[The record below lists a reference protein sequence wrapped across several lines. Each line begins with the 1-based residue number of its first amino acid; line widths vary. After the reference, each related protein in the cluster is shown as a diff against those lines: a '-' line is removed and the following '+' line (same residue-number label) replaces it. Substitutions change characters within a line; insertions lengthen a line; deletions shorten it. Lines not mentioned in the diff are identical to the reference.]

1 MAAGLHSDIWEYT
14 ICVPSMS
21 NRSKWAHWN
30 GAKRGRLIWLLLC
43 FLPLC
48 LSADAQDGKKPH
60 LKGERDKG
68 KEDTVAKLF
77 ETIRA
82 DAQLPVLI
90 RITHRDDLEQTVCTV
105 AQVGTLGNP
114 SRAGFYKTAQPES
127 ISEQLNMVASFKE
140 QRPANRL
147 VFPRYSVAVWQVRD
161 SQTGE
166 TQYWVGVGLYFSS
179 LEEFMDNFTDQVLY
193 KNGWKKKV
201 APQCRGK

>member
-1 MAAGLHSDIWEYT
+1 
-14 ICVPSMS
+14 
-21 NRSKWAHWN
+21 
-30 GAKRGRLIWLLLC
+30 
-43 FLPLC
+43 
-48 LSADAQDGKKPH
+48 
-60 LKGERDKG
+60 
-68 KEDTVAKLF
+68 VAKLF